1 MYYGYMHECRSGN
14 CFETEGVCCA
24 CLCVMCVCVSEK
36 QREMCEYV
44 PVCVCVCESESEKE
58 RERIKRQFQHNVSCN
73 SEVTTIVKIVAI
85 KSSQVERNKIYKVET
100 NKQT

>member
-14 CFETEGVCCA
+14 CFETEGVCVCA
-24 CLCVMCVCVSEK
+24 CMDVCVYG
-36 QREMCEYV
+36 CLC
-44 PVCVCVCESESEKE
+44 VCVCVRESKIGKE
-58 RERIKRQFQHNVSCN
+58 RGRIKRQFQRNVSCN

-100 NKQT
+100 NK